1 MVMGMATDITMTE
14 ALHALA
20 LVRLLQLVSPALPVG
35 AYAYSQGLEQAV
47 QVGWIQDEAGAR
59 DWVAGLLEHNL
70 GQLDV
75 PLLLRLHRA
84 WSHADQDQVDYW
96 CRYLCA
102 ARETAEL
109 RSEDRQ
115 TGTALARLLVDLDC
129 AAARAWVSHPDV
141 NWPAMFALAAVHWQV
156 PAETAALGYLWAWC
170 ENQVAAAIKLVP
182 LGQTAG
188 QRILV
193 DCAARIPAI
202 ASAAAGCEDE
212 DIGQLAAALVMAS
225 AWHETQY
232 SRLFRS

>member
-1 MVMGMATDITMTE
+1 MAITMNE
-14 ALHALA
+14 GLPLADLA

-35 AYAYSQGLEQAV
+35 AYAYSQGLEHAV
-47 QVGWIQDEAGAR
+47 QAGWVQDEAGAS
-59 DWVAGLLEHNL
+59 DWISGLLEHNL
-70 GQLDV
+70 GQLDL

-84 WSHADQDQVDYW
+84 WQEQDHAQVEYW
-96 CRYLCA
+96 SRFLCA

-109 RSEDRQ
+109 RSEDRH
-115 TGTALARLLVDLDC
+115 TGTALARLLVDLGC
-129 AAARAWVSHPDV
+129 VAARDWVTHPEV

-156 PAETAALGYLWAWC
+156 PADTAALGYLWAWC

-193 DCAARIPAI
+193 HCAVCIPVIAKAAARCP
-202 ASAAAGCEDE
+202 DE
-212 DIGQLAAALVMAS
+212 DIGQLAAALVIGS
-225 AWHETQY
+225 ARHETQY